1 MTDYITVEKFI
12 DEVEKLGLTYRK
24 GAFDLYIKDDD
35 LPVASI
41 NLYQPLRVDTRYDTF
56 NHKNPTHLSLYQLI
70 HRLALTPLDKREI
83 GDSKHWRRWSNLKK
97 ERKFE

>member
-24 GAFDLYIKDDD
+24 GAFDLYIKDND
-35 LPVASI
+35 LSIASI

-56 NHKNPTHLSLYQLI
+56 NYKNPTHSSLYQLI
-70 HRLALTPLDKREI
+70 HRFALTPLDKREI
-83 GDSKHWRRWSNLKK
+83 GDLKHWRR
-97 ERKFE
+97 